1 MPVTYNLDYGQTLHI
16 MYFTDVSNA
25 AEVTEKLT
33 EQSYPFNNCTCIN
46 SKLILDSFQL
56 AIAANKAVISHH
68 SNNMITKSLP
78 TELLFNLSLS
88 ENITGSLEKFGYGTR
103 HGNDLLLAIFN
114 HVENQC
120 NDIEKMVEGTLH
132 SNFDY
137 EPSNLNLIKEAYDI
151 TDEQLSSSSL
161 INLIVTKI
169 ACQSI

>member
-1 MPVTYNLDYGQTLHI
+1 MPVTYNLDHGETLYI
-16 MYFTDVSNA
+16 MYFTDVSNT

-46 SKLILDSFQL
+46 SKFILDSFQL
-56 AIAANKAVISHH
+56 AIAANKAVVSRY

-88 ENITGSLEKFGYGTR
+88 ENITGSLEKFGHGTR

-114 HVENQC
+114 HEEKQC
-120 NDIEKMVEGTLH
+120 TDIENVVKGTLL
-132 SNFDY
+132 SNFDND
-137 EPSNLNLIKEAYDI
+137 PSNINLISEAYDI

-161 INLIVTKI
+161 LNLIVTKI
-169 ACQSI
+169 ACKSV